1 MSNPARKFNTRYV
14 LWLVL
19 AAPWV
24 YVSVRYVT
32 GGLYY
37 GEFIHATGEFSARL
51 LIVALAATPLRLL
64 FPRFRWPTWLLQNRR
79 YFGVAAFAYAVPHL
93 IAYLWKLASVAKVV
107 EQGAEPGMWTG
118 WIALLILLALAITS
132 NNYSTRKLGRR
143 WKTLHRLVYLA
154 AILTFIHWVLVA
166 FDPLAGIV
174 HAGILAALETIRVVK
189 SYKTSREHPASD
201 S

>member
-1 MSNPARKFNTRYV
+1 MSNPTRKFNTRYT

-24 YVSVRYVT
+24 IMTIRYVT

-51 LIVALAATPLRLL
+51 LIVTLALTPLRLM
-64 FPRFRWPTWLLQNRR
+64 FPRSRWTIWLLQNRR

-93 IAYLWKLASVAKVV
+93 VAYLWKLASVAKVL
-107 EQGAEPGMWTG
+107 EEGAEPGMWTG
-118 WIALLILLALAITS
+118 WIALIIFLALAITS
-132 NNYSTRKLGRR
+132 NNFSTRKLGQR

-154 AILTFIHWVLVA
+154 AILTFVHWVLVA
-166 FDPLAGIV
+166 FDPMSGLV
-174 HAGILAALETIRVVK
+174 HAGVLIALETYRVVRNT
-189 SYKTSREHPASD
+189 KTVLAS
-201 S
+201 

>member
-1 MSNPARKFNTRYV
+1 MSNPTRKFNTRYI

-24 YVSVRYVT
+24 IMTVRYMT

-51 LIVALAATPLRLL
+51 LIITLAVTPLRLM
-64 FPRFRWPTWLLQNRR
+64 FPRSRWTIWLLQNRR

-93 IAYLWKLASVAKVV
+93 VAYLWKLASVAKVL
-107 EQGAEPGMWTG
+107 EEGAEPGMWTG
-118 WIALLILLALAITS
+118 WIALIIFLALAITS
-132 NNYSTRKLGRR
+132 NNFSTRKLGQR

-154 AILTFIHWVLVA
+154 AILTFVHWVLVA
-166 FDPLAGIV
+166 FDPMSGLV
-174 HAGILAALETIRVVK
+174 HAGVLIALETYRVLKGSKFIR
-189 SYKTSREHPASD
+189 
-201 S
+201 

>member
-1 MSNPARKFNTRYV
+1 MNNPARNFNTRYT

-24 YVSVRYVT
+24 IMTVRYMT

-51 LIVALAATPLRLL
+51 LIITLAVTPLRLM
-64 FPRFRWPTWLLQNRR
+64 FPRSRWTIWLLQNRR
-79 YFGVAAFAYAVPHL
+79 YFGVATFAYAAPHL
-93 IAYLWKLASVAKVV
+93 VAYLWKLASVAKVL

-118 WIALLILLALAITS
+118 WIALIIFLALAITS
-132 NNYSTRKLGRR
+132 NNFSTRKLGQR

-154 AILTFIHWVLVA
+154 AILTFLHWVLVA
-166 FDPLAGIV
+166 FDPVSGLA
-174 HAGILAALETIRVVK
+174 HAGVLIALETYRVVR
-189 SYKTSREHPASD
+189 STKTALTS
-201 S
+201 